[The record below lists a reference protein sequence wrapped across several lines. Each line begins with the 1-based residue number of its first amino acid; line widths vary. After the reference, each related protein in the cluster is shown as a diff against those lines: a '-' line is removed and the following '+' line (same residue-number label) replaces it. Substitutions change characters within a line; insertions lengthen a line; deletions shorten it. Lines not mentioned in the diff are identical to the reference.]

1 MAEVKS
7 MNETNPLTMG
17 TSLKASAIG
26 GVVAGIIFGIFMQ
39 MMGKLPMVAMLV
51 GSESVAVGW
60 FVHMVI
66 SVIFGLG
73 FGVLASGRNNIYA
86 LAIIYGIVLWVVGP
100 LLIMP
105 AMLGMG
111 VMIGQAFTGAQLMN
125 LVTHLGFALILAFVY
140 SKTNK

>member
-7 MNETNPLTMG
+7 VNQANTLSMG

-26 GVVAGIIFGIFMQ
+26 GVVAGIVFGIFMQ

-60 FVHMVI
+60 FVHLMI

-73 FGVLASGRNNIYA
+73 FGVIASGRKNLYGLA
-86 LAIIYGIVLWVVGP
+86 LIYGIVLWVVGP
-100 LLIMP
+100 LLLMP
-105 AMLGMG
+105 TMLGMG

-125 LVTHLGFALILAFVY
+125 LMTHVGFALILAFVY

>member
-1 MAEVKS
+1 VAEIKS
-7 MNETNPLTMG
+7 MNETNPLIMG

-26 GVVAGIIFGIFMQ
+26 GVVGGIVFGIFMQ

-51 GSESVAVGW
+51 GSESLAVGW

-73 FGVLASGRNNIYA
+73 FGVIASGRGNVYG

-111 VMIGQAFTGAQLMN
+111 VMIGQAFTGAQLTN
-125 LVTHLGFALILAFVY
+125 LMTHTGFALILVFVY

>member
-7 MNETNPLTMG
+7 MSETNPLTMG

-39 MMGKLPMVAMLV
+39 LMGKLPMVAMLV

-73 FGVLASGRNNIYA
+73 FGVLASGRKNIYG

-140 SKTNK
+140 SKTNR

>member
-7 MNETNPLTMG
+7 VNETNPLTMG

-26 GVVAGIIFGIFMQ
+26 GIVAGIVFGLFMQ

-73 FGVLASGRNNIYA
+73 FGALASGRSNIYG
-86 LAIIYGIVLWVVGP
+86 LAIIYGIVLWIIGP

-111 VMIGQAFTGAQLMN
+111 VMIGKAFTGAQLMN
-125 LVTHLGFALILAFVY
+125 LMTHIGFALILAFVY
-140 SKTNK
+140 NKTNK